1 MSGGAT
7 QRSRTGPRSLISRQ
21 LIRAALRALINGPME
36 AGSSERQGR
45 AIMCRFDSRSLPGGR
60 SRPRHHGPAASSG
73 QRGPATAT
81 LALNGKPTPHRGGP
95 REAGCGVLGVL
106 PPNSSGMALRSIL
119 APGWVTSYTNF
130 GAQSCR
136 LTGITA
142 ARREGGLEG
151 AGRGRARCT
160 VKFNSLNIPLLKAAA

>member
-60 SRPRHHGPAASSG
+60 SRPRHHGPAPSSG

-95 REAGCGVLGVL
+95 REAGCGVLGVFRQTARGWHCAAFWPRDGLL
-106 PPNSSGMALRSIL
+106 PTRILVRSRVGSL
-119 APGWVTSYTNF
+119 ASPQLG
-130 GAQSCR
+130 
-136 LTGITA
+136 
-142 ARREGGLEG
+142 
-151 AGRGRARCT
+151 GRGGWRGPGGAEP
-160 VKFNSLNIPLLKAAA
+160 VVL